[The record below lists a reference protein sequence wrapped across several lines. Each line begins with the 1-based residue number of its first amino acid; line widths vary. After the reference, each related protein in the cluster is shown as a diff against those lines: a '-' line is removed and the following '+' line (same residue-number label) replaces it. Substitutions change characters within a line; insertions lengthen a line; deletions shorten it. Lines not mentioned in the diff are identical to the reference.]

1 MSDPDLSALR
11 VDGGRLWSRLM
22 EMARHGATEKGGV
35 CRLTGSDEDKAGRDL
50 FVGWCEAA
58 GCTVTVD
65 KIGNIFARRPGRNG
79 DGAAV
84 LAGSHLDSQPTGGR
98 FDGVYGVLAAL
109 EVVESLNDHGIE
121 TAAPVEIAAWTNE
134 EGARFA
140 PAMLG
145 SGVFA
150 GVFGLDDTLAIA
162 DKAGKTLGAEL
173 RRIGYAGEAAPGARA
188 IRAAFEVHI
197 EQGPILEREGKTIG
211 VVQGVQGMRW
221 YDLVIEGQEAHAG
234 PTPME
239 GRRDPFQGL
248 MHVLPDLYALAT
260 DRAPWGRAT
269 CGDIAAS
276 PGSRNTVPGR
286 LTTTVDLRHPD
297 QHVLEE
303 MEQGLRASVERHC
316 AALGLAG
323 RLETI
328 WDSPAVQFDPT
339 CIAAVRAGV
348 AATGYSAMDIV
359 SGAGHDSVYLARIVP
374 VGMIFVPCEGGLS
387 HNEAENAAPED
398 IAAGCDVLLHA
409 VLAQAGT

>member
-1 MSDPDLSALR
+1 
-11 VDGGRLWSRLM
+11 
-22 EMARHGATEKGGV
+22 
-35 CRLTGSDEDKAGRDL
+35 
-50 FVGWCEAA
+50 
-58 GCTVTVD
+58 
-65 KIGNIFARRPGRNG
+65 
-79 DGAAV
+79 

-109 EVVESLNDHGIE
+109 EVVESLNDHAIE
-121 TAAPVEIAAWTNE
+121 TEAPVEIAAWTNE

-150 GVFGLDDTLAIA
+150 GVFDLDWTLAIA
-162 DKAGKTLGAEL
+162 DKEGKTLGAEL
-173 RRIGYAGEAAPGARA
+173 RRIGYAGEAAPGGRA
-188 IRAAFEVHI
+188 IKAAFEVHI

-248 MHVLPDLYALAT
+248 MHILPELYALAT

-276 PGSRNTVPGR
+276 PGSRNTIPGR

-297 QHVLEE
+297 QDTLVE
-303 MEQGLRASVERHC
+303 MEQGLRASIERHC
-316 AALGLAG
+316 AALGLTG

-328 WDSPAVQFDPT
+328 WDSPAVRFDPA

-348 AATGYSAMDIV
+348 AATGHSAMDIV
-359 SGAGHDSVYLARIVP
+359 SGAGHDSVYLARIAP

-387 HNEAENAAPED
+387 HNEAENATPRD

-409 VLAQAGT
+409 VLAQAGA